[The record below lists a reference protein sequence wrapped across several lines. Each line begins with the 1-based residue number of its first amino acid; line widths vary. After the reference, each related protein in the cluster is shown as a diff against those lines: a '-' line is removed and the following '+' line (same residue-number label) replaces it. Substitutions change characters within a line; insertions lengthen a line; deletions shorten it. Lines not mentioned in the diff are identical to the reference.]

1 MSFFKHVLD
10 CQCLAPARTIAEEVN
25 QYLTHHQSQFIIMY
39 FSVNFPVVS
48 GGFALLAGI
57 GATGATAGSLFGTS
71 FLGGAAGILG
81 NARK

>member
-1 MSFFKHVLD
+1 
-10 CQCLAPARTIAEEVN
+10 
-25 QYLTHHQSQFIIMY
+25 MY

-71 FLGGAAGILG
+71 FVGGAASILG
-81 NARK
+81 NATK